1 MQTRTAITAIEQRD
15 DGRFAV
21 QTSAG
26 TLLAESL
33 VVATGGLSIPRMG
46 ATGFGYAIA
55 RQFGHG
61 IVPTRAGLV
70 PLTLSGRPLDEIDGL
85 AGIALPAAAE
95 VDGQR
100 FSSAVLFTHRGLS
113 GPAILQI
120 SSYWNAG
127 ERLWLDLLP
136 GDDAGARLRA
146 AKAEAPGGWRGA
158 RPFRI
163 ARKVKES
170 EEITSFHLQA
180 EDGGPLME
188 FLPGQYIGLR
198 LENDGKEERR
208 NY

>member
-1 MQTRTAITAIEQRD
+1 MTIRTDTRVDEVRHDALGFELRVGIEAIRPQ
-15 DGRFAV
+15 
-21 QTSAG
+21 
-26 TLLAESL
+26 SL
-33 VVATGGLSIPRMG
+33 VVASGGLSIPKMG
-46 ATGFGYAIA
+46 ATGMGYALA
-55 RQFGHG
+55 EQFGHR
-61 IVPTRAGLV
+61 VLPTRAGLV

-146 AKAEAPGGWRGA
+146 ARKASQNDARTGMRAREGKGA
-158 RPFRI
+158 RQGSSG
-163 ARKVKES
+163 ARR
-170 EEITSFHLQA
+170 A
-180 EDGGPLME
+180 
-188 FLPGQYIGLR
+188 
-198 LENDGKEERR
+198 
-208 NY
+208 